1 MLIGGPGIPVDCN
14 NKTARKAPMPRR
26 TSIAATIAAPL
37 TAMLALLPHGAHSQD
52 SAKAYPGAQGGEI
65 TLPMGDISF
74 ADRVVSYTEG
84 SPSSSRDDARDPA
97 GATGPLDYHFGKD
110 AGRFVTLGCHGSIVL
125 EFTDNA
131 LIDMPMAD
139 LHVWEIGPD
148 AEPTRLEISK
158 NGNDWIEVGKI
169 SGGTASIDIA
179 DYVTP
184 GDSFRFVRLTDLE
197 CLGRSGRWPGA
208 DIAAVAAVGTA
219 VRLQLDSSVLFDFD
233 KAELKPSASAALKA
247 LMVELEEYTFSSL
260 AVVGHTDSQGSE
272 DYNLELSERRAHAVA
287 DYLTQHFPRDVVLN
301 VSGHGE
307 SEPVESNDTEI
318 GRAANRRVE
327 IIVIP

>member
-1 MLIGGPGIPVDCN
+1 
-14 NKTARKAPMPRR
+14 MPRR
-26 TSIAATIAAPL
+26 ISTAVMITVPLAA
-37 TAMLALLPHGAHSQD
+37 MMALFAYGAQSQD
-52 SAKAYPGAQGGEI
+52 GAKAYPGAQGGEI

-74 ADRVVSYTEG
+74 ADRVVSFTEG
-84 SPSSSRDDARDPA
+84 SPSSSIDDARDPA
-97 GATGPLDYHFGKD
+97 GATGPLDYDFGKD
-110 AGRFVTLGCHGSIVL
+110 TGRFVTLGCHGSIVL
-125 EFTDNA
+125 EFADNA
-131 LIDMPMAD
+131 LIDIPLAD

-148 AEPTRLEISK
+148 AEPTRLEISR
-158 NGNDWIEVGKI
+158 NGTDWIEVGKI
-169 SGGTASIDIA
+169 SGGTASIDIT
-179 DYVTP
+179 DHVEP

-197 CLGRSGRWPGA
+197 CLGTSGRWPGA

-233 KAELKPSASAALKA
+233 KAELKPGASAALKS
-247 LMVELEEYTFSSL
+247 LMVDLEKLNFSSL

-272 DYNLELSERRAHAVA
+272 NYNLELSERRAHAVA

-301 VSGHGE
+301 VSARGE
-307 SEPVESNDTEI
+307 SEPVESNDTET